1 LAESVVNFSRWLDA
15 NSGSDVIW
23 YVKRLSG
30 NDTLASGS
38 HQAGPYVP
46 KEFLFRIFPTIDRTD
61 IKNPDTHFDL
71 YIDSHSDHRRV
82 RAIYYNNRYHDTTA
96 NRGRDEARLTNFGGV
111 RSALLDPENTGALT
125 VFAFRLDDRGHAL
138 DCHVWVC
145 KSVSEE
151 DLAEERVGPIEP
163 GRYLVWSPG
172 AAENVPQLIE
182 KTRTSCW
189 LDLAEMPAEWLRIFP
204 SGSDIIRKT
213 IEMRPDRKLSP
224 DKRLQRRRDCEF
236 QIFRSVEQ
244 AIELP
249 KITAGFTSI
258 DDFVIRAQT
267 ILQRRKARSGRSLEL
282 HTLEIFTE
290 ERLIE
295 GQDFS
300 HQPESDAGKR
310 PDFLF
315 PSEAAYKDT
324 DFPED
329 QLRMLAVKTTCKDR
343 WRQIL
348 NEANRIPIKHLLT
361 LQEGVSLSQFKEMTE
376 AGVRLVV
383 PETLKESYPEE
394 IRQRLQ
400 SLENFIDE
408 IRLLADRAKRA

>member
-1 LAESVVNFSRWLDA
+1 MAGTVANFSQWLDA
-15 NSGSDVIW
+15 NSGSNVIW

-71 YIDSHSDHRRV
+71 YIDSHSDQRRV
-82 RAIYYNNRYHDTTA
+82 RAIYYNNRYHDTA
-96 NRGRDEARLTNFGGV
+96 ASRGRDEARLTNFGGA

-125 VFAFRLDDRGHAL
+125 IFAFRLDDRGHAL
-138 DCHVWVC
+138 DCRVWVC
-145 KSVSEE
+145 GSVSEE

-172 AAENVPQLIE
+172 TAENVPQLIE
-182 KTRTSCW
+182 KTRANCW
-189 LDLAEMPAEWLRIFP
+189 LNPAEMPAEWLQTFP

-249 KITAGFTSI
+249 KITAGFTSV
-258 DDFVIRAQT
+258 DEFVIRAQT

-324 DFPED
+324 SFPED

-348 NEANRIPIKHLLT
+348 NEANRIPVKHLLT

-383 PETLKESYPEE
+383 PEALKDSYPEE
-394 IRQRLQ
+394 IRPQLQ

-408 IRLLADRAKRA
+408 IRLLGDEAGPA